1 MSVDGE
7 KHWPALGG
15 QPRQN
20 PDASSVART
29 AERDLHPAD
38 STSPTSTSPTPTPPT
53 PTPPTPVDE
62 YSKLVKALYEFAPN
76 IHEVVYSEQTYTR
89 SFEIESAGVWERF
102 VATLQPESA
111 IRPDNATILHAFIEH
126 KLR

>member
-20 PDASSVART
+20 PDAPSVART

-38 STSPTSTSPTPTPPT
+38 STSPTSISPT

-89 SFEIESAGVWERF
+89 SFEIESAGIWERF
-102 VATLQPESA
+102 VATLRPESA
-111 IRPDNATILHAFIEH
+111 IRPDNATVLHAFIED

>member
-20 PDASSVART
+20 LDAPSVART
-29 AERDLHPAD
+29 AERELHPAD
-38 STSPTSTSPTPTPPT
+38 STSPTSISPMPTS
-53 PTPPTPVDE
+53 PTPVDE

-76 IHEVVYSEQTYTR
+76 IREVVYSEQTYTR

-102 VATLQPESA
+102 TAALRPESA
-111 IRPDNATILHAFIEH
+111 IRRDDATVLHAFIED